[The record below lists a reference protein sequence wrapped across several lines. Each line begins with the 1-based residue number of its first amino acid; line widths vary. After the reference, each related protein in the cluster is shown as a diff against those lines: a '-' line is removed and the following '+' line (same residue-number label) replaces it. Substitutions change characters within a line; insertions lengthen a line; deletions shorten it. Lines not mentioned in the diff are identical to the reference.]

1 MEPERPRHD
10 EQAPFN
16 DGLPRPDAAAP
27 ARPPL
32 LDPPVAVEAVFA
44 FLLSGLLCWNAWPWI
59 AAQAAGETGTPGG
72 PSAIIRIRNFRFIR
86 RALMAG
92 DIGLRLSRS
101 SSQSRTDFLCSLA
114 NCRASRQQTP
124 MSPWLSMTRQKM
136 SQ

>member
-72 PSAIIRIRNFRFIR
+72 PSAIIGAVLLYGLAWPAIAAATMG
-86 RALMAG
+86 ALHYALR
-92 DIGLRLSRS
+92 GLAPGVRLAVSGVM
-101 SSQSRTDFLCSLA
+101 LA
-114 NCRASRQQTP
+114 ALLTA
-124 MSPWLSMTRQKM
+124 LLL
-136 SQ
+136 

>member
-32 LDPPVAVEAVFA
+32 IYPPVAVEAVLA

-72 PSAIIRIRNFRFIR
+72 PSAIIG
-86 RALMAG
+86 AVLLY
-92 DIGLRLSRS
+92 GL
-101 SSQSRTDFLCSLA
+101 A
-114 NCRASRQQTP
+114 WPA
-124 MSPWLSMTRQKM
+124 
-136 SQ
+136 

>member
-72 PSAIIRIRNFRFIR
+72 PSAFIGAVLLYGLAWPAIAAATMG
-86 RALMAG
+86 ALHYALR
-92 DIGLRLSRS
+92 GLAPGVRLAVSGVM
-101 SSQSRTDFLCSLA
+101 LA
-114 NCRASRQQTP
+114 ALLTA
-124 MSPWLSMTRQKM
+124 LLL
-136 SQ
+136 

>member
-59 AAQAAGETGTPGG
+59 AAQAAGDTGTPGG
-72 PSAIIRIRNFRFIR
+72 PSAIIGAVLLYGLAWPAIAAATMG
-86 RALMAG
+86 ALHYALRGLAPGVRLAVSGVMLAG
-92 DIGLRLSRS
+92 LL
-101 SSQSRTDFLCSLA
+101 TTLLF
-114 NCRASRQQTP
+114 
-124 MSPWLSMTRQKM
+124 
-136 SQ
+136 

>member
-72 PSAIIRIRNFRFIR
+72 PSAIIGAVLLYGLAWPAIAAATMG
-86 RALMAG
+86 ALHYALRGLAPGVRLAVSGVLLAG
-92 DIGLRLSRS
+92 LL
-101 SSQSRTDFLCSLA
+101 TTLLF
-114 NCRASRQQTP
+114 
-124 MSPWLSMTRQKM
+124 
-136 SQ
+136 

>member
-59 AAQAAGETGTPGG
+59 AAQAAGETGTTGG
-72 PSAIIRIRNFRFIR
+72 PSAIIGAVLLYGLAWPAIAAATMG
-86 RALMAG
+86 ALHYALR
-92 DIGLRLSRS
+92 GLAPGVRLAVSGVM
-101 SSQSRTDFLCSLA
+101 LA
-114 NCRASRQQTP
+114 ALLTA
-124 MSPWLSMTRQKM
+124 LLL
-136 SQ
+136 

>member
-1 MEPERPRHD
+1 MAPERPRHD
-10 EQAPFN
+10 EQAQLN

-72 PSAIIRIRNFRFIR
+72 PPAIIGAVMLYGLAWPAIAAATMG
-86 RALMAG
+86 ALHYALRG
-92 DIGLRLSRS
+92 LAPRLRLTISGGLLVALLIGLL
-101 SSQSRTDFLCSLA
+101 
-114 NCRASRQQTP
+114 
-124 MSPWLSMTRQKM
+124 MGY
-136 SQ
+136 

>member
-16 DGLPRPDAAAP
+16 AGLPRPDAAAP

-72 PSAIIRIRNFRFIR
+72 PSAIIGAVLLYGLAWPAIAAATMG
-86 RALMAG
+86 ALHYALR
-92 DIGLRLSRS
+92 GLAPGVRLAVSGVM
-101 SSQSRTDFLCSLA
+101 LA
-114 NCRASRQQTP
+114 ALLTT
-124 MSPWLSMTRQKM
+124 LLL
-136 SQ
+136 

>member
-59 AAQAAGETGTPGG
+59 AAQAAGETATPGG
-72 PSAIIRIRNFRFIR
+72 PSAIIGAVLLYGLAWPAIAAATMG
-86 RALMAG
+86 ALHYALR
-92 DIGLRLSRS
+92 GLAPGVRLAVSGVM
-101 SSQSRTDFLCSLA
+101 LA
-114 NCRASRQQTP
+114 ALLTA
-124 MSPWLSMTRQKM
+124 LLL
-136 SQ
+136 

>member
-10 EQAPFN
+10 EQAPVN

-72 PSAIIRIRNFRFIR
+72 PSAIIGAVLLYGLAWPAIAAATMG
-86 RALMAG
+86 ALHYALRGLAPGVRLAVSGVLLAG
-92 DIGLRLSRS
+92 LL
-101 SSQSRTDFLCSLA
+101 TTLLF
-114 NCRASRQQTP
+114 
-124 MSPWLSMTRQKM
+124 
-136 SQ
+136 

>member
-27 ARPPL
+27 ARPQL
-32 LDPPVAVEAVFA
+32 LDPQVAVEAVFA

-72 PSAIIRIRNFRFIR
+72 PSAIIGAVLLYGLAWPAIAAATMG
-86 RALMAG
+86 ALHYALR
-92 DIGLRLSRS
+92 GLAPGVRLAVSGVM
-101 SSQSRTDFLCSLA
+101 LA
-114 NCRASRQQTP
+114 ALLTA
-124 MSPWLSMTRQKM
+124 LLL
-136 SQ
+136 

>member
-59 AAQAAGETGTPGG
+59 AAQAAGETATPGG
-72 PSAIIRIRNFRFIR
+72 PSAIIGAVLLYGLAWPAIATATMG
-86 RALMAG
+86 ALHYALR
-92 DIGLRLSRS
+92 GLAPGVRLAVSGVM
-101 SSQSRTDFLCSLA
+101 LA
-114 NCRASRQQTP
+114 ALLTA
-124 MSPWLSMTRQKM
+124 LLL
-136 SQ
+136 

>member
-72 PSAIIRIRNFRFIR
+72 PSAIIGAVLLYGLAWPAIAAATMG
-86 RALMAG
+86 ALHYALRGLAPGVRLAVSGVMLAG
-92 DIGLRLSRS
+92 LL
-101 SSQSRTDFLCSLA
+101 TTLLF
-114 NCRASRQQTP
+114 
-124 MSPWLSMTRQKM
+124 
-136 SQ
+136 